1 MTNPPLNL
9 TEETVTQTRAYT
21 GGVINV
27 RKDTARQPNGRV
39 VDREVVEHPG
49 GVTILPIL
57 DDGRIILIEQ
67 WRYPLGH
74 TLIEVPAGKLDPG
87 ERENPL
93 AAAQR
98 ELLEE
103 TGYRAKHWEEVLQL
117 YTAPGFCDE
126 KLWLYRATGLELST
140 EGTHHQED
148 EFIELMICTPDQVK
162 TMVLSGKIQDAK
174 TIALL
179 WFYFQ
184 DRQA

>member
-1 MTNPPLNL
+1 MTPSPIHLS
-9 TEETVTQTRAYT
+9 ETTLTQTHVHRGAI
-21 GGVINV
+21 INV
-27 RKDTARQPNGRV
+27 RKDTARQPNDRI

-67 WRYPLGH
+67 WRYPLGQ

-87 ERENPL
+87 ERDNPL
-93 AAAQR
+93 GAAQR

-103 TGYRAKHWEEVLQL
+103 TGYTAKHWEEVLTL

-140 EGTHHQED
+140 EGTHLQED
-148 EFIELMICTPDQVK
+148 EFIELMICTPEQVK
-162 TMVLSGKIQDAK
+162 QMVLEGKIQDAK
-174 TIALL
+174 TVALL
-179 WFYFQ
+179 WFYFN
-184 DRQA
+184 A